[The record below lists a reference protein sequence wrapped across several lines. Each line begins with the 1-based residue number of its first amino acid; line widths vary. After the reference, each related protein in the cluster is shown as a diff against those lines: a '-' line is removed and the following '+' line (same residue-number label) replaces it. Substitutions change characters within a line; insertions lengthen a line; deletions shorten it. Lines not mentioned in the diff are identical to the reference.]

1 MSNRAGTPAQAE
13 VQQTGRAPYLPAS
26 DARQARIFG
35 VALAVLFA
43 VALSLNAVS
52 LSNKPIQRDAD
63 ALQCDSPAAAQCP
76 WPGSMLDRFDVAD
89 SRISNWPFGRRS
101 GCSVVLRSSKDRE
114 LAGGP
119 SCTSQGK

>member
-13 VQQTGRAPYLPAS
+13 VQQTGRASYLPTS

-52 LSNKPIQRDAD
+52 LSNKPIQPDAD
-63 ALQCDSPAAAQCP
+63 ALPCDSPAAAQCP
-76 WPGSMLDRFDVAD
+76 
-89 SRISNWPFGRRS
+89 
-101 GCSVVLRSSKDRE
+101 
-114 LAGGP
+114 
-119 SCTSQGK
+119 